1 MATKCVSYKA
11 REYLR
16 STVWL
21 DIVEVSRT
29 ITLVR
34 LSSALRHGC
43 STSAPLAF
51 GTLIVISCITFK
63 SRISLV
69 EPRGLEPLASAV
81 QSQNPIVAGV
91 RYCSENPVKRRISS
105 EHVSCLFA
113 VVRVGWCTTGVQEVR
128 VGTRLVIDFKR

>member
-1 MATKCVSYKA
+1 
-11 REYLR
+11 
-16 STVWL
+16 
-21 DIVEVSRT
+21 
-29 ITLVR
+29 
-34 LSSALRHGC
+34 
-43 STSAPLAF
+43 
-51 GTLIVISCITFK
+51 
-63 SRISLV
+63 V